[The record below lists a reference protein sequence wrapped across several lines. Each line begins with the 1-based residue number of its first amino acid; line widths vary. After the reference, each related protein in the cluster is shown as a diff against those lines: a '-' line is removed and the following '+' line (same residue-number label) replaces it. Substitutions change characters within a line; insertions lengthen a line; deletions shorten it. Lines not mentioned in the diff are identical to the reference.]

1 MAALIHRYGIYWT
14 ALDPTM
20 GREVQKTRPCVV
32 ISLDEINKGGV
43 IVVCP
48 LTTALHPAWP
58 YRLQIKCAGRDAEI
72 MPDQVRAVASLRIG
86 KFIDALS
93 KEDQRNLQDLLA
105 RLYTV

>member
-14 ALDPTM
+14 SLDPTM

-43 IVVCP
+43 VVVCP
-48 LTTALHPAWP
+48 LTTSLHPTWP
-58 YRLQIKCAGRDAEI
+58 QRLQIKCANRDAEI
-72 MPDQVRAVASLRIG
+72 MPDQVRAVSSQRIG
-86 KFIDALS
+86 KFIDTLS
-93 KEDQRNLQDLLA
+93 EEDKISLQNLLA